1 METTILLSKVFGLFL
16 MIAGFSVMVRKHYF
30 VPVIGGFV
38 EERLTCML
46 LGILELLAG
55 LFLSMQYMD
64 FGTLPSSIISALGIA
79 LVLEGTLYLLLPDRI
94 VKKVIRFY
102 NVPLWY
108 ALGGTLSVLI
118 GAYLVFFG
126 FGLI

>member
-1 METTILLSKVFGLFL
+1 METTILLAKALGLFL

-38 EERLTCML
+38 EERFMRML

-55 LFLSMQYMD
+55 LFLVVQHFD
-64 FGTLPSSIISALGIA
+64 FSTLPATIISALGIA
-79 LVLEGTLYLLLPDRI
+79 LVAEGTLYLLLPDRI
-94 VKKVIRFY
+94 VAKVIRFY

-108 ALGGTLSVLI
+108 AFGGTFSVLL

-126 FGLI
+126 FGLL